1 LNALAR
7 AALTAVGL
15 LAVLALTLVV
25 FRLPLV
31 ESLQLIGQGAFG
43 DKFGVSRTLVK
54 SIPLLLTGLGIV
66 VAWRGGMFNIGGE
79 GQFVVGALLGCLLA
93 KLALRNG
100 MPPGL
105 ATVGVLLA
113 SMVGG
118 AVWAWFS
125 AWLYVKR
132 GVEVVI
138 STILLNFVAAQL
150 LGWSVSGPLQ
160 EAKGQLPM
168 TDLLPPSLM
177 LPRFDRQ
184 TDLHGGLFVAILAAA
199 VVWIFLYQTKGGFEI
214 RVVGDSPTA
223 ARANRID
230 AARVQVRAMLVSGA
244 LCGLAGGVEYV
255 GVAGQLGNGFSQNWG
270 FLGIP
275 VALLGGLHPLL
286 VPLSATY
293 FGALFAG
300 SENLA
305 RYTQAGTTLIYVIQ
319 AAAVLAFVGFRA
331 LAERKPLVTEAS

>member
-1 LNALAR
+1 MNAFAR
-7 AALTAVGL
+7 AALTAIGL
-15 LAVLALTLVV
+15 IAVLALTLVV

-31 ESLQLIGQGAFG
+31 DSLRLIVQGAFG
-43 DKFGVSRTLVK
+43 DKFGIARTVVK
-54 SIPLLLTGLGIV
+54 TIPLLLTGLGIV

-79 GQFVVGALLGCLLA
+79 GQFLVGALLSCVLA
-93 KLALRNG
+93 KFA
-100 MPPGL
+100 MQASAPAGL
-105 ATVGVLLA
+105 ITVGMLLA

-118 AVWAWFS
+118 AAWSWIS
-125 AWLYVKR
+125 AWLYVRR

-138 STILLNFVAAQL
+138 STILLNFIALQL
-150 LGWSVSGPLQ
+150 LGWAVSGPLQ
-160 EAKGQLPM
+160 QAKGQLPM
-168 TDLLPPSLM
+168 SDLLPSALM

-184 TDLHGGLFVAILAAA
+184 TDLHGGLFVALFAAA
-199 VVWIFLYQTKGGFEI
+199 VVWVFLYQTKGGFEI

-223 ARANRID
+223 ARANLIH
-230 AARVQVRAMLVSGA
+230 ANRVQIRAMLVSGA

-255 GVAGQLGNGFSQNWG
+255 GVAGQLGSGFSQNWG

-305 RYTQAGTTLIYVIQ
+305 RFTQAGTTLIYVIQ
-319 AAAVLAFVGFRA
+319 AAAVLAFVSFRA
-331 LAERKPLVTEAS
+331 LAERKPLVTEAN